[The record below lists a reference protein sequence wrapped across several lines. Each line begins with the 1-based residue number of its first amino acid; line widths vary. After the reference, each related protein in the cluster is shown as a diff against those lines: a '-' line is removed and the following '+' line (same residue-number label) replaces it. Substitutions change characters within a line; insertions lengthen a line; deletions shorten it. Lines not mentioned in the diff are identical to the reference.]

1 MIRVVNP
8 GSGFHFLPILDP
20 RIQGS
25 KRHRIPDPDPQ
36 HCPYYMI
43 SKGSRQESLKIL
55 ARELAPV
62 QEISSQL
69 LHAKIFCGL
78 ERVGW
83 PLLCLCPYVLCLFE
97 PRSLGY
103 EIALQKL

>member
-1 MIRVVNP
+1 MIRVVHP

-25 KRHRIPDPDPQ
+25 KRHRIPDPQ

-69 LHAKIFCGL
+69 LHAKKNFGL
-78 ERVGW
+78 ERVGHSFA
-83 PLLCLCPYVLCLFE
+83 YVLMSFAYSNPEVL
-97 PRSLGY
+97 
-103 EIALQKL
+103 ATKLLYKNFK